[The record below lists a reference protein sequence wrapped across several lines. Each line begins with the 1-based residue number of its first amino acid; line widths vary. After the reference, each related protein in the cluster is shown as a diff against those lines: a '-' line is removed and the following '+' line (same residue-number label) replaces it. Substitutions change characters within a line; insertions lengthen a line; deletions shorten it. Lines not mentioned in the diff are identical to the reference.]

1 MLAKNNSKKPIRKPM
16 KRIPKGGIPI
26 EIHGIK
32 WLLFKAHDT
41 PRNTF
46 GECVHLSRCLLI
58 SSELFS
64 PHRIDDSLIISTV
77 FHEIGHAII
86 GSCGCLDNADDETT
100 VELYGIALAKLVPV
114 WPDIL
119 SKLMKAQS
127 ISYESMADKLES
139 DEED

>member
-1 MLAKNNSKKPIRKPM
+1 MLAKNNSKKIIKKSM
-16 KRIPKGGIPI
+16 KRVPKGGIPL

-32 WLLFKAHDT
+32 WLLFKVHDT
-41 PRNTF
+41 PTNTF

-86 GSCGCLDNADDETT
+86 GSCRFTTFGDDETA
-100 VELYGIALAKLVPV
+100 VEMYGIALAKIVPQ